1 MKMLDNIIIA
11 AIIISCIGGCID
23 KTDPIIAFGV
33 LSREIRNDFRE
44 GFNKNDTNTTT
55 TVATT
60 HNK

>member
-1 MKMLDNIIIA
+1 MKVLDYIILATILV
-11 AIIISCIGGCID
+11 CLIGGCID